1 MFFFSLHLTHN
12 NNKKPHLH
20 SAFVSFPSVSVHH
33 AFPAFS
39 ATFQIGIHEYR
50 MFYFQAN
57 SGFLPMEAF
66 HYFPTGFPGP
76 GMGLSSL
83 PHPGFVLPDRTF

>member
-1 MFFFSLHLTHN
+1 MLFD
-12 NNKKPHLH
+12 
-20 SAFVSFPSVSVHH
+20 
-33 AFPAFS
+33 AFS
-39 ATFQIGIHEYR
+39 PTLQMGIHEYR